1 MRFVLPLFVVAVL
14 IVSCFLPWMTIES
27 KGITISGLN
36 TAGTTYGKPAFF
48 HFLWVA
54 FFLVFLFLNKV
65 WSTRAAMVFAALNAA
80 WAFRNFLV
88 LPMCQM
94 GECPVRRTGLYLLF
108 FSSLALF
115 FAGLVGPVKG
125 TEEPTTQIAGNRED
139 PQPPNTER

>member
-1 MRFVLPLFVVAVL
+1 MRFLLPLLVVAVL
-14 IVSCFLPWMTIES
+14 IASCFLPWMTIES
-27 KGITISGLN
+27 KGITITGLN
-36 TAGTTYGKPAFF
+36 TAGTTYGKPAYF
-48 HFLWVA
+48 HFLWVG
-54 FFLVFLFLNKV
+54 FFLLFLFINKV

-115 FAGLVGPVKG
+115 FAGLVGPAKENEE
-125 TEEPTTQIAGNRED
+125 TAAQMTENREEPQT
-139 PQPPNTER
+139 PNT